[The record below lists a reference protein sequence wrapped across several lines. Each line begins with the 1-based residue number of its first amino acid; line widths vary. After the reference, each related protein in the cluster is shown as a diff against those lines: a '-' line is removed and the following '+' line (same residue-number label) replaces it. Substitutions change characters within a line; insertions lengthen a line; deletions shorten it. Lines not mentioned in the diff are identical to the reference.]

1 MSAEKLITDHIDIW
15 TSAVQAKSSSGRG
28 SSKKRELYG
37 IKKLRELIL
46 ELAVRGKLVPQDP
59 NDEPASVLLERI
71 AAEKAQLVKDKIIRK
86 PKKLDV
92 LTDNELFFAAPSGWS
107 FARLGDLA
115 VKLTDGSHN
124 PARDF
129 GSGYPMF
136 SSQNVHFGTI
146 DFSSPSRYV
155 DEDNFLKEDSRT
167 QIVPGD
173 ILLTIVGTI
182 GRAAVVPIDAP
193 KFVLQRSVAVIKTS
207 LIPEFLV
214 YYLASPSC
222 TSYFEANG
230 KGTAQKGI
238 YLGKLA
244 EMPIVVPS
252 LEEQRRIVIKVD
264 ELMALCDQLEQQTE
278 ASLDAHQV
286 LVETLLATL
295 TNSQDATELMSNW
308 ARISEHF
315 ETLFTTEQSIDALKQ
330 TILQLAVMGKLVP
343 QDPNDEPAA
352 KLLERISEEKAQLVK
367 EKKIKKQKA
376 LPPIT
381 EDEKPFELPNGW
393 EWERIGTFANVGT
406 GATPSRSNPAYWEP
420 ADFNWLSSGET
431 SELFVTETK
440 EKVSSLAVAET
451 NVTIYPRG
459 TLIVA
464 MYGQG
469 KTRGQITELLQPAGT
484 NQACAAIQLYEKHE
498 AHREFVKLYFR
509 KAYDELRS
517 EAAGGAQ
524 PNLNVGKV
532 ANTVI
537 AIPPIAEQF
546 RIVEKVQLLLG
557 LCEGIKTNIQHCQQT
572 QLQLTDE
579 IVGKFVGTSE
589 KKTNMPKDK
598 SNEMMISTI
607 LSTTNVRPDNNS
619 PIALI
624 LKQEGGNADAKEI
637 WNKSQFSLPDF
648 YKQLK
653 KEIEAGYIEMPSPAT
668 ANK

>member
-59 NDEPASVLLERI
+59 TEEPASVLLERI

-129 GSGYPMF
+129 GAGYPMF

-155 DEDNFLKEDSRT
+155 DEENFLKEDSRT

-222 TSYFEANG
+222 ISYFEANG

-252 LEEQRRIVIKVD
+252 LEEQHRIVAKVD

-295 TNSQDATELMSNW
+295 TNSQDAAELMANW

-315 ETLFTTEQSIDALKQ
+315 DTLFTTEQSIDQLKQ

-343 QDPNDEPAA
+343 QDANDEPAA
-352 KLLERISEEKAQLVK
+352 KLLERIAEEKAQLVK

-376 LPPIT
+376 LPPIA

-393 EWERIGTFANVGT
+393 EWCRFSELSNEVATGPFGSMINKREYITGGVPLVNPSHMIGGRVIEDLAISVSDAKAVELASYKVFDGDILMARRGEMGRCALVTERESGWLCGT
-406 GATPSRSNPAYWEP
+406 GSFVMRFHSDVSRRYII
-420 ADFNWLSSGET
+420 L
-431 SELFVTETK
+431 LFKTQWIREYLGGNSVGSTMVNLNHGILNKMPLLLPPKTEQHRIVV
-440 EKVSSLAVAET
+440 KV
-451 NVTIYPRG
+451 
-459 TLIVA
+459 
-464 MYGQG
+464 
-469 KTRGQITELLQPAGT
+469 
-484 NQACAAIQLYEKHE
+484 
-498 AHREFVKLYFR
+498 
-509 KAYDELRS
+509 DELM
-517 EAAGGAQ
+517 A
-524 PNLNVGKV
+524 LCD
-532 ANTVI
+532 
-537 AIPPIAEQF
+537 
-546 RIVEKVQLLLG
+546 QLKQRLRDS
-557 LCEGIKTNIQHCQQT
+557 QQT
-572 QLQLTDE
+572 QLLLTDT
-579 IVGKFVGTSE
+579 IVE
-589 KKTNMPKDK
+589 Q
-598 SNEMMISTI
+598 
-607 LSTTNVRPDNNS
+607 
-619 PIALI
+619 AL
-624 LKQEGGNADAKEI
+624 
-637 WNKSQFSLPDF
+637 
-648 YKQLK
+648 
-653 KEIEAGYIEMPSPAT
+653 
-668 ANK
+668 